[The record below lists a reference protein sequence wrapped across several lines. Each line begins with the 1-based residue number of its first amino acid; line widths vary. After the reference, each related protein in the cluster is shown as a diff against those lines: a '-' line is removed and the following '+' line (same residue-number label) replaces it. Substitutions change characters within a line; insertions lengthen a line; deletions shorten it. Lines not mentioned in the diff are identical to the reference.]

1 MKSSFLKRTLS
12 LVPFWAV
19 KNLDD
24 GSSISYPAGFRVAL
38 ALANGR
44 RYEHF
49 HVFGKK
55 IDAGNFLNKLELPTN
70 KYKIDLEN
78 SPYWSETNPVY
89 GSAEYE
95 RLAREFAAREEM
107 DAALVA

>member
-24 GSSISYPAGFRVAL
+24 GSSFSHPAGFRVVL
-38 ALANGR
+38 AYANGR
-44 RYEHF
+44 RFEHF

-55 IDAGNFLNKLELPTN
+55 TDAANFLNKLELPTN
-70 KYKIDLEN
+70 KYKIDVEN
-78 SPYWSETNPVY
+78 SPYWSEVDPVY

-95 RLAREFAAREEM
+95 RLERVFAVREEM
-107 DAALVA
+107 DLVVAA